1 VLPGGVLRPEEVAD
15 KVVRAIRDNTFL
27 IYTHEGHKETVIQ
40 RAADPEGAI
49 DLFVLFQGA
58 LDSAFKGS

>member
-1 VLPGGVLRPEEVAD
+1 M
-15 KVVRAIRDNTFL
+15 
-27 IYTHEGHKETVIQ
+27 Q

-58 LDSAFKGS
+58 IDGVFRGSP